1 MAVGIRMRKV
11 GKGGKKRFYF
21 RIAAIDDSKSRDAAI
36 IEELGSYDPVKKE
49 DNFKIKKERFD
60 YWKSKGAVVS
70 PDHTK
75 PNQKSGKSG
84 KSSLV
89 Y

>member
-70 PDHTK
+70 QTIQSLIK
-75 PNQKSGKSG
+75 KAGKAE
-84 KSSLV
+84 KAA
-89 Y
+89 

>member
-70 PDHTK
+70 QTIQSLIK
-75 PNQKSGKSG
+75 KAGKAA
-84 KSSLV
+84 
-89 Y
+89 

>member
-1 MAVGIRMRKV
+1 MRKV

-21 RIAAIDDSKSRDAAI
+21 RIAAIDDSKSRDGAI

-49 DNFKIKKERFD
+49 DNFKIKRERFD

-70 PDHTK
+70 QTIQSLIK
-75 PNQKSGKSG
+75 KAGKTVS
-84 KSSLV
+84 
-89 Y
+89 

>member
-21 RIAAIDDSKSRDAAI
+21 RIAAIDDSKSRDGAI

-70 PDHTK
+70 QTIQSLIK
-75 PNQKSGKSG
+75 KAGKISG
-84 KSSLV
+84 
-89 Y
+89 